1 MAASAIQEKPARTM
15 DLETGSKSSGTLNR
29 KSEAHEDDNTTSSLA
44 RDDGGEEINY
54 HTLSWWKA
62 AIVLVAETVSLGVL
76 SLPSVL
82 ATLGL
87 VPGIVVILVI
97 ALLSG
102 YTGLVFGAFCQQY
115 PDIQSFG
122 DAGEVMAR
130 TLWGPRWGFVCHE
143 ILGWGQTIFMVFV
156 MASHLL
162 TWTIAL
168 NNLTDSSQCTIMWAG
183 VGLVVFFVLN
193 TPRTLKYTSYMSLAS
208 TLSIFTAV
216 IITIVDVAIEK
227 PIGSTS
233 IDVTRQLGF
242 TSAFLAVTNIAI
254 AFCAHSCFFTVMAE
268 LKNKAD
274 WPKALAALQLL
285 DTSLYLLAA
294 VVIYVFVGPDVPS
307 PALSAA
313 GTTVMRKIIWG
324 VALPTIVIAGVIY
337 AHVAGK
343 FVFLKIFGNTK
354 HVSQRTVVGTASWL
368 LVLLG
373 LWAIA
378 FVIAESIP
386 VFNSLLSLVAA
397 LFVSWFSYGIPGL
410 MWLFL
415 YRGQY
420 TSSWKM
426 MTGLVAN
433 IGLFFIGLLFCALGL
448 WSTVASLEE
457 SASSTPWTCASNA

>member
-1 MAASAIQEKPARTM
+1 M
-15 DLETGSKSSGTLNR
+15 
-29 KSEAHEDDNTTSSLA
+29 
-44 RDDGGEEINY
+44 
-54 HTLSWWKA
+54 
-62 AIVLVAETVSLGVL
+62 LVAETVSLGVL

-87 VPGIVVILVI
+87 VPGIIIIIII
-97 ALLSG
+97 AALSG
-102 YTGLVFGAFCQQY
+102 YSGLVFGEFCQQF
-115 PDIQSFG
+115 PDMESFG
-122 DAGEVMAR
+122 DAGKVMAE
-130 TLWGPRWGFVCHE
+130 TLWGPRWGFICHE
-143 ILGWGQTIFMVFV
+143 ILGWGQTLFMVFV
-156 MASHLL
+156 MGSHLL

-168 NNLTDSSQCTIMWAG
+168 NNLTDSSQCSIMWAG

-193 TPRTLKYTSYMSLAS
+193 APRTLQYTSYMSMAS
-208 TLSIFTAV
+208 TLSIITAI
-216 IITIVDVAIEK
+216 IITVVDVAVEK

-233 IDVTRQLGF
+233 IDISKQMGF

-254 AFCAHSCFFTVMAE
+254 AFCAHSCFFTVMSE

-274 WPKALAALQLL
+274 WPKALAALQIL
-285 DTSLYLLAA
+285 DTTLYLVAA

-313 GTTVMRKIIWG
+313 GSVVMRKIIWG

-343 FVFLKIFGNTK
+343 FVFVKIFGKTK
-354 HVSQRTVVGTASWL
+354 HVARRTVVGTISWL
-368 LVLLG
+368 ALLLF

-420 TSSWKM
+420 TKNWRM
-426 MTGLVAN
+426 VVGLVVN
-433 IGLFFIGLLFCALGL
+433 VGLFIVGLLFCVLGL
-448 WSTVASLEE
+448 WSTIASLDGT
-457 SASSTPWTCASNA
+457 SASTPWSCASNA

>member
-1 MAASAIQEKPARTM
+1 MQR
-15 DLETGSKSSGTLNR
+15 
-29 KSEAHEDDNTTSSLA
+29 
-44 RDDGGEEINY
+44 
-54 HTLSWWKA
+54 KA

-87 VPGIVVILVI
+87 VPGIVIILVI
-97 ALLSG
+97 AMLSG
-102 YTGLVFGAFCQQY
+102 YSGLVFGEFCRRY
-115 PDIQSFG
+115 PGLDSFG

-143 ILGWGQTIFMVFV
+143 LLGWGQTVFMVFV
-156 MASHLL
+156 MGSHML

-183 VGLVVFFVLN
+183 VGLVVFFLLN
-193 TPRTLKYTSYMSLAS
+193 TPRTLQYTSYMSMAS
-208 TLSIFTAV
+208 TLSILTAV

-233 IDVTRQLGF
+233 IDISRQMGF
-242 TSAFLAVTNIAI
+242 TTAFLSVTNIAI

-268 LKNKAD
+268 LKNKDD
-274 WPKALAALQLL
+274 WPKALAALQVV
-285 DTSLYLLAA
+285 DTTLYLIAA
-294 VVIYVFVGPDVPS
+294 IVIYVFVGPDVPS

-313 GTTVMRKIIWG
+313 GTAVVRKVIWG
-324 VALPTIVIAGVIY
+324 IALPTVVIAGVIY
-337 AHVAGK
+337 AHVASK
-343 FVFLKIFGNTK
+343 FVFLKVFGGTR
-354 HVSQRTVVGTASWL
+354 HVAHRTTVGTVGWFA
-368 LVLLG
+368 VLLL

-415 YRGQY
+415 YRGDY
-420 TSSWKM
+420 FSSWKM
-426 MTGLVAN
+426 MVGLATNVV
-433 IGLFFIGLLFCALGL
+433 LFLIGLLFCALGL
-448 WSTVASLEE
+448 WSTVTSLEK
-457 SASSTPWTCASNA
+457 SSSSTPWTCASNA